1 MDNNNR
7 FSILIL
13 EKDVLEYIYYK
24 TKFNE
29 FTEKVK
35 SKWYYFSRSKNE
47 KIKMEFY
54 KKYISK
60 MRYLENHYRKNNIYT
75 EYHRQIENQPLQ
87 EARVEEIEPIFATL
101 VEPSAPTDIYRAI
114 NN

>member
-1 MDNNNR
+1 
-7 FSILIL
+7 
-13 EKDVLEYIYYK
+13 
-24 TKFNE
+24 
-29 FTEKVK
+29 
-35 SKWYYFSRSKNE
+35 
-47 KIKMEFY
+47 
-54 KKYISK
+54 

-114 NN
+114 NK